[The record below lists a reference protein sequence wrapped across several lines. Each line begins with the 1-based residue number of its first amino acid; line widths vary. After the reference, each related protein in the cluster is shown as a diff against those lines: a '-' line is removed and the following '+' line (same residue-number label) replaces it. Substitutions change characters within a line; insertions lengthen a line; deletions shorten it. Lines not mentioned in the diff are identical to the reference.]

1 VSYDPCYHQPCDSMD
16 PIGDGAD
23 AGLYEALNAAYG
35 GALLYEGQITN
46 INTVALE
53 EMADAV
59 AHAILT
65 YAMSTS
71 SVNGTAK
78 GSPMAMERAGDRLGS
93 HFRR

>member
-1 VSYDPCYHQPCDSMD
+1 MHEPKLRLCDSMD

-23 AGLYEALNAAYG
+23 ADLYRALNAAYG
-35 GALLYEGQITN
+35 GALEYNGVISN
-46 INTVALE
+46 INTIALE
-53 EMADAV
+53 QMADAV

-71 SVNGTAK
+71 SVNGTAQA
-78 GSPMAMERAGDRLGS
+78 SDQAMRVAGDRLGA

>member
-1 VSYDPCYHQPCDSMD
+1 MD

-23 AGLYEALNAAYG
+23 AGLYKALNAAYG
-35 GALLYEGQITN
+35 GALEYNGVITN
-46 INTVALE
+46 INTQALD
-53 EMADAV
+53 EMADAT

-78 GSPMAMERAGDRLGS
+78 ASDR
-93 HFRR
+93 RRP